1 MALNSDYK
9 SCEVD
14 YDSDIDRIVDF
25 DSIDDKEDY
34 DSNSECENGPD
45 LRDPIGSVSS
55 LPLSLSS
62 LSIISLPIRPN
73 PTLEG

>member
-1 MALNSDYK
+1 MAPNSDYD

-14 YDSDIDRIVDF
+14 YDSDIDGIVDF
-25 DSIDDKEDY
+25 NSIDDKEDY
-34 DSNSECENGPD
+34 DSDSECENGPD

-62 LSIISLPIRPN
+62 LSMISLPIRPD
-73 PTLEG
+73 PTPEG